1 VLLELRI
8 ENLLLIERAEL
19 RPGAG
24 LTAIT
29 GETGAGKTVLA
40 QALDLLLGGKP
51 RAGIVRP
58 GAREAYVEGVFEL
71 PPGLLAH
78 PDFAELRERIGL
90 GEEGLES
97 GEEAVRG
104 ERPVDGPPGDDGP
117 GEIVLARRVGAS
129 GRTRALVQG
138 RAATA
143 ADLQALGGRL
153 VAFFGQHEHR
163 RLTLASAQLDLLDG
177 YCGTGHLALRDAL
190 ARAHAHARVLE
201 GRLAEL
207 RERAGT
213 RDRDLDLL
221 AFEIDEID
229 ALGPSEEEKTALL
242 AARERLGRLDVLLA
256 AAGGGAEAI
265 APASGEGGVS
275 LLLAEAEGAAGAVA
289 GVDGRLDELGRRL
302 AALRIESDELAGD
315 LRRYADSL
323 ESEPGRLEEVEERLD
338 AYARL
343 ERKHGGSVAA
353 VLAHAERC
361 RALRADLQQAEVA
374 TVRAEGAL
382 AQARVER
389 DELAAKVSRGRAEA
403 APRLAEQVRRELG
416 ALAMEGA
423 EFEVRLEPR
432 GGIVPT
438 GAERVELMLAPN
450 PGVPAAPIRETASG
464 GELSRV
470 MLALMTVAGA
480 GESRT
485 LVFDEVDAGVGGQ
498 TARAVGER
506 LRALAA
512 ERQVLCI
519 THLPQIAALATSH
532 FRIEKSATDDTALT
546 TVEQLEGDG
555 VVEELVRMLGSESS
569 DRAAR
574 RHAKELLAAA

>member
-1 VLLELRI
+1 MLLELRI

-40 QALDLLLGGKP
+40 HALDLLLGGKP
-51 RAGIVRP
+51 KAGIVRP

-71 PPGLLAH
+71 PAGLLDEPELAH
-78 PDFAELRERIGL
+78 LSDLI
-90 GEEGLES
+90 GEER
-97 GEEAVRG
+97 EELT
-104 ERPVDGPPGDDGP
+104 
-117 GEIVLARRVGAS
+117 LARRVGET
-129 GRTRALVQG
+129 GRTRALVGG
-138 RAATA
+138 RSATA
-143 ADLQALGGRL
+143 ADLAALGGRL

-163 RLTLASAQLDLLDG
+163 RLTLASAQLELLDAF
-177 YCGTGHLALRDAL
+177 CGPDGLALRDEL
-190 ARAHAHARVLE
+190 AAAHSRARQLE
-201 GRLAEL
+201 TRCAEL

-229 ALGPSEEEKTALL
+229 ALEPSEEEKATLL
-242 AARERLGRLDVLLA
+242 GERERLRRMDGLLA

-265 APASGEGGVS
+265 APEAAEGGAAEI
-275 LLLAEAEGAAGAVA
+275 LAAAEQLAAGVA
-289 GVDGRLDELGRRL
+289 GVDPELDRLAARL
-302 AALRIESDELAGD
+302 AALRIEAEDLGAE
-315 LRRYADSL
+315 LRRYSEGL
-323 ESEPGRLEEVEERLD
+323 ESEPGRQQEVEERLE
-338 AYARL
+338 AYDRL
-343 ERKHGGSVAA
+343 ERKHGGSVEA

-361 RALRADLQQAEVA
+361 RALRDELEQADVA
-374 TVRAEGAL
+374 TERAQRELDQAL
-382 AQARVER
+382 ADR
-389 DELAAKVSRGRAEA
+389 DELATKLSAARADAAPELAERVRAE
-403 APRLAEQVRRELG
+403 LN

-423 EFEVRLEPR
+423 SFEVRLEPR
-432 GGIVPT
+432 DEVGPT

-450 PGVPAAPIRETASG
+450 PGVAAAPIRDAASG

-506 LRALAA
+506 LRALG
-512 ERQVLCI
+512 EDRQVLCI
-519 THLPQIAALATSH
+519 THLAQIAALAASH
-532 FRIEKSATDDTALT
+532 FRIEKSAADATSLT
-546 TVEQLEGDG
+546 TVDHLDGDG
-555 VVEELVRMLGSESS
+555 VVEELVRMLGAESS
-569 DRAAR
+569 DDAAR
-574 RHAKELLAAA
+574 RHAEELLAAA